1 MLRKAAFLIAGA
13 TMLVAAPALAQE
25 GPVAAPGGPVAPPAD
40 GPIDDP
46 NSLTVGLGVGYAPSY
61 EGSDDYVAT
70 PIGIAFGKVGGF
82 SFFTRGTALYFD
94 VIREPAGAAID
105 VGFGPVANLRFDRS
119 TQIKDDRVKAL
130 GELDMAVELGAFASI
145 GRTGVL
151 HQYDSIVA
159 RIHYVRDVSDTHDS
173 YAIMPAIEYGT
184 PLSTTTYVGASV
196 SGEYV
201 GGKFA
206 RTYYGVDPAGS
217 LRSGL
222 RTYTPDDGFKNVRF
236 SLFASQSLTGD
247 LRTGGLSLF
256 AGGSYSRLLG
266 DIADSP
272 LVRDVGDRDQYFV
285 SAGLSYSF

>member
-1 MLRKAAFLIAGA
+1 MFAFAIAL
-13 TMLVAAPALAQE
+13 MAAPALGQE
-25 GPVAAPGGPVAPPAD
+25 ADPPQ
-40 GPIDDP
+40 DDP
-46 NSLTVGLGVGYAPSY
+46 NALTIGLGVGYAPSY
-61 EGSDDYVAT
+61 EGSDDYVVT

-94 VIREPAGAAID
+94 LIREPTGAPID
-105 VGFGPVANLRFDRS
+105 IGFGPVVNLRFDRS
-119 TQIKDDRVKAL
+119 TQIKDDQVEAL
-130 GELDMAVELGAFASI
+130 GELDRAVELGAFVSV

-151 HQYDSIVA
+151 HEFDSIAA
-159 RIHYVRDVSDTHDS
+159 RVHYVRDVTNTHDS
-173 YAIMPAIEYGT
+173 YAIMPALEYGT

-206 RTYYGVDPAGS
+206 RTYFGVDPAGT

-222 RTYTPDDGFKNVRF
+222 RTYTPGDGFKNVRF
-236 SLFASQSLTGD
+236 SLFGTQSLTGD
-247 LRTGGLSLF
+247 LRTGGLALF

-266 DIADSP
+266 DIKDSP
-272 LVRDVGDRDQYFV
+272 LVRDIGDKNQYFV